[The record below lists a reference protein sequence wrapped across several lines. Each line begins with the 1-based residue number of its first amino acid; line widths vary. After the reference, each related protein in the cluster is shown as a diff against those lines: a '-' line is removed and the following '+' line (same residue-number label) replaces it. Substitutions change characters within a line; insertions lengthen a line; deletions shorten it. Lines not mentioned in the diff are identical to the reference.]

1 MIKSVTLLWLILAVA
16 VSGALFRVSYRVQ
29 HLERH
34 LASVNK
40 QIGQEADAIRVLQA
54 EWSYLNDPSRL
65 EDLAR
70 KHLPMQPTK
79 PSQIVTLDQVP
90 GKLAVSTVSA
100 PAGRAPHAM
109 TGIIGKPVLATY
121 RKRSVDD

>member
-1 MIKSVTLLWLILAVA
+1 MIKSVTMLWLVLAVA

-29 HLERH
+29 HLEHH

-40 QIGQEADAIRVLQA
+40 QIGDQEEAIRVLQA

-65 EDLAR
+65 EALAR
-70 KHLPMQPTK
+70 KHLPMEPTK

-90 GKLAVSTVSA
+90 GKLPVAAVSAVKPGHAA
-100 PAGRAPHAM
+100 PAV
-109 TGIIGKPVLATY
+109 TVKPVFATY
-121 RKRSVDD
+121 KQRATDE

>member
-1 MIKSVTLLWLILAVA
+1 MMKSVTLLWLLLAVA

-29 HLERH
+29 HLEHH

-40 QIGQEADAIRVLQA
+40 QIGDQEEAIRVLQA

-65 EDLAR
+65 EALAH
-70 KHLPMQPTK
+70 KHLPMEPTK

-90 GKLAVSTVSA
+90 GKLPVAAVSVPGKPAHVA
-100 PAGRAPHAM
+100 PAV
-109 TGIIGKPVLATY
+109 TVKPVFATY
-121 RKRSVDD
+121 KQRATDD